1 MKKRGSWKVCWRALH
16 RSCETVQC
24 AKEPRLMVTVLV
36 IISITYNCSRPLGK
50 DRWVKTCLLENP
62 SGELPHHADAH
73 AQLHS
78 ACCCQPDD
86 ILLWKNT
93 LKSWHEMIR
102 FLLDF
107 RLVASTVHSKV
118 LKSSMRMWLN
128 VVRRWWGQS
137 IPRWK
142 TRELRGQT
150 CPKTVSHQR
159 KLN

>member
-1 MKKRGSWKVCWRALH
+1 M
-16 RSCETVQC
+16 
-24 AKEPRLMVTVLV
+24 
-36 IISITYNCSRPLGK
+36 GK
-50 DRWVKTCLLENP
+50 DRWVKTCLLGNP

-107 RLVASTVHSKV
+107 RLDASTVHSKV
-118 LKSSMRMWLN
+118 LKSSVKMWLN
-128 VVRRWWGQS
+128 MVRRWWDTAPPGGRGGSSGVKPLPRQCPTRGIWVSETQS
-137 IPRWK
+137 VSLVSRSFLAPRFGDLLAVHVLG
-142 TRELRGQT
+142 TDSYHFQVIFLGE
-150 CPKTVSHQR
+150 SS
-159 KLN
+159 